1 MSDSD
6 PSLTELHTREAITA
20 RLEAATEHSYL
31 GDFVLGGMDGTVTTF
46 AVVAG
51 SAGAGLSP
59 AVAIVLGV
67 SNILADGF
75 SMAVSNYLS
84 TKSEHELLARARR
97 REELHI
103 AQHPEGER
111 EEIRQIFQAKGFDGE
126 LLESITQTI
135 TNEKGRWVDTMLTE
149 EFGLRLEPAKPGRAA
164 SATFTAFLAA
174 GLIPLL
180 PLFFPGLTP
189 QETFRWSAIATA
201 ATFILIGFAKGR
213 VSEQPILRSMIETL
227 LVGSCAAGLAYFAG
241 VALRGLVENAL

>member
-1 MSDSD
+1 MPSAD
-6 PSLTELHTREAITA
+6 PSLTELHTREAIAA
-20 RLEAATEHSYL
+20 RLQSATEHSYL
-31 GDFVLGGMDGTVTTF
+31 GDFVLGGMDGAVTTF

-51 SAGAGLSP
+51 TAGAGLSP
-59 AVAIVLGV
+59 GVAIVLGI

-126 LLESITQTI
+126 LLESITETI
-135 TNEKGRWVDTMLTE
+135 TQEKERWVDTMLTE
-149 EFGLRLEPAKPGRAA
+149 EFGLRLEPARPARAA
-164 SATFTAFLAA
+164 SATFTAFMAA

-180 PLFFPGLTP
+180 PLFFPGLSARD
-189 QETFRWSAIATA
+189 TFRWSAIATGVA
-201 ATFILIGFAKGR
+201 FALIGLAKGG
-213 VSEQPILRSMIETL
+213 VSEQPLLRSMCETL
-227 LVGSCAAGLAYFAG
+227 VIGSSAAGLAYLAG
-241 VALRGLVENAL
+241 LVLKGLVEEAL